1 LSKIDILLL
10 VLMAI
15 GAFNGYREGFLME
28 LFSLVAIILGIF
40 GGFKLMGEGMIL
52 LQDHFNADKRV
63 LPYISFAIIFLII
76 VILVTW
82 AGRLIKHLID
92 KSFLG
97 KVDQSMGFI
106 LGAFRTLFLLSVVIW
121 IVDSLEVNIKSEWT
135 EGSWLYPFTA
145 QLAPTLASWTG
156 DFIPVFKEIF
166 RQF

>member
-1 LSKIDILLL
+1 MSKVDIFLL
-10 VLMAI
+10 VFAAI

-28 LFSLVAIILGIF
+28 LFSLVAIVLGIF

-63 LPYISFAIIFLII
+63 LPYISFGIIFLII
-76 VILVTW
+76 VIVVTW
-82 AGRLIKHLID
+82 LGRIIKHSID

-97 KVDQSMGFI
+97 RVDQLMGSI

-121 IVDSLEVNIKSEWT
+121 IVDSLEYNFKSEWT

-166 RQF
+166 HQF

>member
-1 LSKIDILLL
+1 MSKVDIFLL
-10 VLMAI
+10 VLVAL

-28 LFSLVAIILGIF
+28 LFSLVAIVLGIF

-52 LQDHFNADKRV
+52 LQDHFNADTQV
-63 LPYISFAIIFLII
+63 LPYISFGVIFLII

-82 AGRLIKHLID
+82 TGRLIKHFMD

-97 KVDQSMGFI
+97 KVDQIMGLV
-106 LGAFRTLFLLSVVIW
+106 LGAFRTLFLASVVIW
-121 IVDSLEVNIKSEWT
+121 IVDSLKYNFKSEWT

-145 QLAPTLASWTG
+145 QLAPTIASWTG

>member
-1 LSKIDILLL
+1 LSKIDIFLLI
-10 VLMAI
+10 LMAI

-63 LPYISFAIIFLII
+63 LPYISFAVIFLII

-82 AGRLIKHLID
+82 AGRLIKHVID

-97 KVDQSMGFI
+97 RVDQTMGLV

>member
-1 LSKIDILLL
+1 LSKADIFLLLL
-10 VLMAI
+10 VAL

-40 GGFKLMGEGMIL
+40 GGFKLMGEGMIV
-52 LQDHFNADKRV
+52 LQDHFNADTHV
-63 LPYISFAIIFLII
+63 LPYISFGVIFLII

-82 AGRLIKHLID
+82 VGRLIKHFMD

-97 KVDQSMGFI
+97 KVDQIMGLV

-121 IVDSLEVNIKSEWT
+121 IVDSLEYNFKSEWT

>member
-1 LSKIDILLL
+1 
-10 VLMAI
+10 MAI

-63 LPYISFAIIFLII
+63 LPYISFAVIFLIM

-82 AGRLIKHLID
+82 TVRLIKHAID

-97 KVDQSMGFI
+97 RVDQSMGFI

-121 IVDSLEVNIKSEWT
+121 IVDSLEVN
-135 EGSWLYPFTA
+135 
-145 QLAPTLASWTG
+145 
-156 DFIPVFKEIF
+156 
-166 RQF
+166 

>member
-1 LSKIDILLL
+1 MSKIDILLL

>member
-1 LSKIDILLL
+1 MSKVDIFLWVL
-10 VLMAI
+10 VAL

-52 LQDHFNADKRV
+52 LQDHFNADTRV
-63 LPYISFAIIFLII
+63 LPYISFGVIFLII

-82 AGRLIKHLID
+82 IGRLIKHFMD

-97 KVDQSMGFI
+97 KVDQIMGLA

-121 IVDSLEVNIKSEWT
+121 IVDSLEYNFKSEWT

-145 QLAPTLASWTG
+145 QLAPTIASWTG